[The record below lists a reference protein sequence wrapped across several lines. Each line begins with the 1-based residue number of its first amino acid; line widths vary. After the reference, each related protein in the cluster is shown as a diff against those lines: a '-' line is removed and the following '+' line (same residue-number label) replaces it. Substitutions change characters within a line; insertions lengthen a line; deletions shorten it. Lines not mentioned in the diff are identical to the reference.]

1 LHYHLQYAISALWI
15 SLTKLLAISNFPCC
29 VTAPQIGRSRAGK
42 SKLSFTSRS
51 EGRNCRVQH
60 RRPRAGAVLRYF
72 HDVFRHCHTGQ
83 HRQMEVNMRRFLW
96 ATPLLF
102 VLISSSAWAN
112 SITISLDPNNGSGPN
127 FGFVQQSN
135 RANAVFFAG
144 GTFALMDWGY
154 DPGSTLGGE
163 TTVYLDFGEALI
175 RGVYHDLSVGSGSL
189 DMSSFTLPTNG
200 ASTFTVPVW
209 LWFGGS
215 VTVAD
220 TGQIIDVY
228 GSSKGKITFFRGYD
242 GLYYAGSFT
251 TVPEPGTL
259 GLMGTG
265 LIGIFSVARRRLRI
279 FTRL

>member
-1 LHYHLQYAISALWI
+1 M
-15 SLTKLLAISNFPCC
+15 
-29 VTAPQIGRSRAGK
+29 
-42 SKLSFTSRS
+42 
-51 EGRNCRVQH
+51 QH

-96 ATPLLF
+96 ATPLLLF
-102 VLISSSAWAN
+102 VLISSGAWAN
-112 SITISLDPNNGSGPN
+112 SITIFLYPNAGFGDN
-127 FGFVQQSN
+127 FGFLEQN
-135 RANAVFFAG
+135 RGMAVSLWG
-144 GTFALMDWGY
+144 GTPYDFFNIDGY
-154 DPGSTLGGE
+154 APGSTLGGG
-163 TTVYLDFGEALI
+163 TIVYLDFGEATI
-175 RGVYHDLSVGSGSL
+175 RGVYHDLNVAEGSL
-189 DMSSFTLPTNG
+189 GMSSFTLPTKG

-209 LWFGGS
+209 LSFGAS

-220 TGQIIDVY
+220 TGQIIDVS
-228 GSSKGKITFFRGYD
+228 GGWRGKITFFKGYD